1 MAINHFN
8 PQSLCPLFRLPQEL
22 RDRIYSFVFSSSIL
36 DKSPLE
42 YYESDG
48 NPPYQKLSLLR
59 TCHRL
64 SAEIGTSW
72 ISQVT
77 IEFARPEDL
86 IQALNPLPL
95 TTLAQ
100 IRHLILGA
108 YIFVYPPAEM
118 NKFLIRN
125 DEVVK
130 LLLQIPLDV
139 LGVYGPVTVRPAHL
153 MPLLDKLIRT
163 NNGHWKNLHI
173 YTRDYIDS
181 DY

>member
-1 MAINHFN
+1 
-8 PQSLCPLFRLPQEL
+8 
-22 RDRIYSFVFSSSIL
+22 
-36 DKSPLE
+36 
-42 YYESDG
+42 
-48 NPPYQKLSLLR
+48 
-59 TCHRL
+59 
-64 SAEIGTSW
+64 
-72 ISQVT
+72 
-77 IEFARPEDL
+77 
-86 IQALNPLPL
+86 
-95 TTLAQ
+95 
-100 IRHLILGA
+100 LILGA